1 MELRPARRVRL
12 LGHPEVNE
20 RWLQEQIANDPT
32 LLGLGDLDVR
42 DMERRQPGAGRL
54 DLLLSDPETLDRYE
68 VEIQL
73 GATDESHI
81 VRTIE
86 YWDIEKR
93 RYPQYNHNAVIVAE
107 DITSRFLNV
116 VGLFNGFIP
125 LYAIQLQGIEVDGAF
140 TIVATRVLDPIV
152 LGTEEE
158 DAGETVDRSYWER
171 KTSAG
176 SLKLADEMLRLIREV
191 APDLQLKYNKDYIG
205 LASAGVARNFVTLL
219 PRKNYMTAEFSIP
232 RSDELAEWLSESELP
247 VRTAKWSLTGSSNG
261 RAHRIDITD
270 REIAEHGGVLLD
282 LVRRAHAAYRA

>member
-1 MELRPARRVRL
+1 MELRPARRVSL
-12 LGHPEVNE
+12 LGHPEVSE

-42 DMERRQPGAGRL
+42 DAERRQPGAGRL

-93 RYPQYNHNAVIVAE
+93 RYPQYNHYAVIVAE

-140 TIVATRVLDPIV
+140 TIIATRVLDPITI
-152 LGTEEE
+152 GTEEE
-158 DAGETVDRSYWER
+158 DAGETIDRSFWEQR
-171 KTSAG
+171 ASLDT
-176 SLKLADEMLRLIREV
+176 LKLADGMLPMIRTV
-191 APDLQLKYNKDYIG
+191 APDLQLKYNKHYIG
-205 LASAGVARNFVTLL
+205 LANAGVARNFVMFI
-219 PRKNYMTAEFSIP
+219 PRKKHLVVHFSMP
-232 RSDELAEWLSESELP
+232 RSEELTEQLEESGLAMLP
-247 VRTAKWSLTGSSNG
+247 YDVRWGTY
-261 RAHRIDITD
+261 RARISGN
-270 REIAEHGGVLLD
+270 EIAEHGDVLRD
-282 LVRRAHAAYRA
+282 LIQRAHAAYRA

>member
-1 MELRPARRVRL
+1 MELRPARRVSL
-12 LGHPEVNE
+12 LGHPEVSE

-42 DMERRQPGAGRL
+42 DAERRQPGAGRL

-93 RYPQYNHNAVIVAE
+93 RYPQYNHYAVIVAE

-152 LGTEEE
+152 IGTEEE
-158 DAGETVDRSYWER
+158 DAGETVDRSYWEQ
-171 KTSAG
+171 KASAG
-176 SLKLADEMLRLIREV
+176 SLKLADEMLRMIRTV
-191 APDLQLKYNKDYIG
+191 APDLQLKYNKQYIG
-205 LASAGVARNFVTLL
+205 LASGGVARNFVMLV
-219 PRKNYMTAEFSIP
+219 PRKQHLVTHFSIP
-232 RSDELAEWLSESELP
+232 RSDELTEQLEESGLAMLP
-247 VRTAKWSLTGSSNG
+247 YDARGKNY
-261 RAHRIDITD
+261 RARITD
-270 REIAEHGGVLLD
+270 KEIAEHGDVLLD
-282 LVRRAHAAYRA
+282 LIRRAHAAYRA